1 MQGYIL
7 LDKKLLKL
15 KQDERLSHETLLSF
29 CATAELVAT
38 KKLTKYIE
46 YYEHQNNRKNLGE
59 LSLELAVKLECIR
72 TSYQIFK
79 KEHGFY
85 NFPENLTKEELL
97 GDVNYW
103 IKCLTEQRASRDL
116 IQLYYNF
123 SNLIK
128 GFAVSKADHSQFV
141 QYDKVKKNTE
151 EECLNF
157 AYNLM
162 KEGKRTEKI
171 MDEVE
176 QNIMQTG
183 TSKTNAKIHRI
194 EGEKE
199 DYK

>member
-1 MQGYIL
+1 MQVQL
-7 LDKKLLKL
+7 NKQLLKL

-38 KKLTKYIE
+38 KKLTKYNK
-46 YYEHQNNRKNLGE
+46 YYEHQYNRKNLGE

-79 KEHGFY
+79 KDYGFY

-97 GDVNYW
+97 GDVVYW
-103 IKCLTEQRASRDL
+103 IKCLTEQRASGEL

-183 TSKTNAKIHRI
+183 TSKTYAKIHII
-194 EGEKE
+194 EEDKE